1 MRSRSPSR
9 WCWQAARRP
18 WKSRGTPRELRS
30 TWSCLLVNDSRSTP
44 VYCARGRAQDLRFGV
59 DGRIDRHPGPQLVG
73 KLAAGVEHDLDRNAL
88 DHLGEIAGGVVGRQQ
103 GEFLPARRRDAVDM
117 AAEGD
122 VREHVDG

>member
-9 WCWQAARRP
+9 WCLQVARRP
-18 WKSRGTPRELRS
+18 WKSCGTLRELRS
-30 TWSCLLVNDSRSTP
+30 TWSYLLVNDPRSTP
-44 VYCARGRAQDLRFGV
+44 VYCARGRAQDLRLGV
-59 DGRIDRHPGPQLVG
+59 DGRIDRHAGAQLVG

-122 VREHVDG
+122 IREHVDG